1 MQQVFVT
8 RVEIP
13 AIERWRPR
21 HRHEDLC
28 SLGTEVEVNCLG
40 AFLAAE
46 ASTNKVKRGL
56 KNVTLSVECGPL
68 TRGLP
73 PASSASSRAAHPTP
87 LRESPRVSTRSQ
99 IPLHPPLTYRLV
111 MASNYSS
118 IIRLEQKF
126 LPFLYTYI
134 DLHVYIWFEMCSIT
148 YIIVD
153 KYLETCKLL
162 QIYKIVQIK
171 LSDLIFWSFISGNY
185 IQLVDI
191 GDINSW
197 YYLV

>member
-171 LSDLIFWSFISGNY
+171 LSDLLS
-185 IQLVDI
+185 
-191 GDINSW
+191 
-197 YYLV
+197 